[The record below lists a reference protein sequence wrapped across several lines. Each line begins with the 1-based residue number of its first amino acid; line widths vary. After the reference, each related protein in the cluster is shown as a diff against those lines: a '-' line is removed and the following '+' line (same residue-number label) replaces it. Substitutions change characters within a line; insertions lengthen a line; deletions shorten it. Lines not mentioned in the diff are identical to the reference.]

1 MIIKRYWSIQYK
13 DDIKKILEK
22 FEKDIIQVINEREP
36 NKLGSKL
43 IRIET
48 IVRKS

>member
-43 IRIET
+43 IHIET
-48 IVRKS
+48 IVRES